1 MNIICLKKSS
11 KRLSTSQAVLVTD
24 IADTGITAAAGADII
39 AATAAAQAK
48 EDTTTVMAAVIV
60 TNAGATAAV
69 NPKKVL
75 VPLFGTR
82 VFYVTD

>member
-1 MNIICLKKSS
+1 MNSICLKKSS

-24 IADTGITAAAGADII
+24 IADTGITAAVGADII
-39 AATAAAQAK
+39 AATAAARAK

-69 NPKKVL
+69 NPKIVL
-75 VPLFGTR
+75 VPLLGQGF
-82 VFYVTD
+82 FYVID

>member
-24 IADTGITAAAGADII
+24 IADPGITAAAGADII

-69 NPKKVL
+69 NRKKF
-75 VPLFGTR
+75 LFRYLGQGF
-82 VFYVTD
+82 FYVTD

>member
-39 AATAAAQAK
+39 AAIAAARAK

-69 NPKKVL
+69 NPKKF
-75 VPLFGTR
+75 LFRFWDKG
-82 VFYVTD
+82 FFM

>member
-1 MNIICLKKSS
+1 MNSICLKKSS

-24 IADTGITAAAGADII
+24 IADTGITAAAGVDII
-39 AATAAAQAK
+39 AATAARAK

-69 NPKKVL
+69 NPKKF
-75 VPLFGTR
+75 LFRFWDKG
-82 VFYVTD
+82 FFM

>member
-1 MNIICLKKSS
+1 MNSICLKKSS

-39 AATAAAQAK
+39 AATAARAK

-75 VPLFGTR
+75 VPLLGQGF
-82 VFYVTD
+82 FYVTD

>member
-1 MNIICLKKSS
+1 MISICLKKSS
-11 KRLSTSQAVLVTD
+11 KRSSISQAALVTD
-24 IADTGITAAAGADII
+24 IADIT

-75 VPLFGTR
+75 VPLLGQGF
-82 VFYVTD
+82 FYVTD

>member
-39 AATAAAQAK
+39 AATAAARAK
-48 EDTTTVMAAVIV
+48 EDTMTVMAAVIV

-75 VPLFGTR
+75 VPLLGQGF
-82 VFYVTD
+82 FYVTD

>member
-24 IADTGITAAAGADII
+24 IADTGITAAGADII
-39 AATAAAQAK
+39 AATAAARAK

-69 NPKKVL
+69 NPKKF
-75 VPLFGTR
+75 LFRFWDKG
-82 VFYVTD
+82 FFM